1 MKTLTPNY
9 STLDAALEIA
19 LQYGPDLNNAF
30 TSHATMASEAMCAM
44 GRADAVVPWIENYRR
59 QFTARPRPSVK
70 IDAAR
75 WRDALGLPH
84 RFADWV
90 VFFQDQL
97 SRRPWTE
104 VVREWGALLAAGL
117 AGAATHGII
126 RAGHAVR
133 ALANEETPARRR
145 ELADGLA
152 YWAATYEELPEQH
165 AAAGGRALPSEA
177 IQAVPLLPA
186 GHGHFHTIVDAL
198 VQLDD
203 FPAFA
208 GTISLVDVS
217 GPVSPFISDLTATF
231 ARAYLANAS
240 DIVTIIAFIHTVTA
254 PAALRTIAGFLDTAG
269 ERTALPF
276 AWQTSAA
283 IYAVYATKPPQSE
296 PEEQAGDYDADA
308 MIQNAI
314 ECADEHAIKFTEVC
328 LREHALNPHPSY
340 LAAAGHAVATLRKL
354 LGH

>member
-1 MKTLTPNY
+1 MKKLTPNY

-19 LQYGPDLNNAF
+19 LQSGPDLINGF
-30 TSHATMASEAMCAM
+30 TSHAPMATEAMCAM
-44 GRADAVVPWIENYRR
+44 GRADAVIAWIENYRH
-59 QFTARPRPSVK
+59 QFTERPRPSVK
-70 IDAAR
+70 IDAAQ
-75 WRDALGLPH
+75 WRDALGLH
-84 RFADWV
+84 DRFADWV

-97 SRRPWTE
+97 SRLPWTE
-104 VVREWGALLAAGL
+104 VVREWGALLAPGL

-133 ALANEETPARRR
+133 GLANEDTPIRRR

-165 AAAGGRALPSEA
+165 AAPRDGGLPSRA
-177 IQAVPLLPA
+177 IAAVPLLPA
-186 GHGHFHTIVDAL
+186 GRGHFHTIVDAL

-217 GPVSPFISDLTATF
+217 GPVSPFISDLTETF
-231 ARAYLANAS
+231 ARAYLANAR
-240 DIVTIIAFIHTVTA
+240 DIVSIVAFIHTVTA
-254 PAALRTIAGFLDTAG
+254 PAALRTIARFLDTAG
-269 ERTALPF
+269 EKTALPF

-283 IYAVYATKPPQSE
+283 IYAVYGAKPPP
-296 PEEQAGDYDADA
+296 PESTESSDDADA
-308 MIQNAI
+308 DALIQSAI
-314 ECADEHAIKFTEVC
+314 ECADEHAIKFTEAC
-328 LREHALNPHPSY
+328 LREYALNPQPSY
-340 LAAAGHAVATLRKL
+340 LAAARHAVATLTKL